1 MVNQED
7 MNNSSYQAA
16 LQVTQQAIICLAT
29 WLEMSFKHQSVNLS
43 PAVIR
48 AMDILSWKNA
58 EIGTLRLI
66 FDHINLSTTKR
77 KDTPH
82 YCPSISIRDVNPL
95 IPYPQTEAPD
105 LSNLKTEIVAE
116 LEKLSVA
123 DWSNLSLLS
132 LILEK
137 YGSCLSF
144 GDEDVALVDR
154 VRITGAVAAALAQSN
169 QPKQEQDLS
178 LIAGD
183 LSGIQKFIYTISSEG
198 ALKSLR
204 ARSFYLELV
213 TEEIIQQF
221 LEKIQL
227 PRTSIIYSGGGKF
240 YLIAPA
246 TNQVK
251 EDVVGIAN
259 HFNKWLSREFQNK
272 IFLATAYQFFEIS
285 TVNNKSFVETAWN
298 PVIKLLNEQ
307 KNRKFNDQLSELLKQ
322 RSSYDPCK
330 VCHRDDTPNLHQLS
344 DEDDSVLACSTCRSM
359 FELGEKLFGAK
370 FIIRSL
376 HQRAKHDLV
385 LNSIYY
391 ELEPSKPKTLEA
403 GETLFL
409 INNWSLEKYQNNNT
423 FPLLIGNYGQRIKDD
438 ERSRERFIRALE
450 MAERAEGI
458 QQVGYLRM
466 DVDRLGQIFA
476 KGLDDHYSLPRL
488 AGLSRQMS
496 YFFKVYLN
504 SLAKERKSNFLEH
517 EKLNFKSLTD
527 GDRPN
532 LLFIY
537 AGGDDLFV
545 SGAWNEVVEFAFD
558 VYQSFRAFTGNN
570 LDITLSGGISIND
583 IKFPLYQSADSSG
596 EAESL
601 AKGNGRDSLGL
612 FSTALKWIE
621 WLGSD
626 DCLRSHEEILSII
639 HKGDESYWE
648 KAKPNTK
655 EPKLL
660 GVLPLVTRIQKQQ
673 LQPNYSRNFVRN
685 LLATAQLQERHIEE
699 IEQKRK
705 QPEYDNQVQDLRYYL
720 HLPQIAYTLARLP
733 KEVFKDDDFRKS
745 IKHPYNA
752 PYFRA
757 IATWIELLTRNQ

>member
-7 MNNSSYQAA
+7 MNNTPYQAA
-16 LQVTQQAIICLAT
+16 LQVTQQAIIRLAT
-29 WLEMSFKHQSVNLS
+29 WLEMSFKHRSVNLS
-43 PAVIR
+43 PAVIQ
-48 AMDILSWKNA
+48 AMEILSWENA

-66 FDHINLSTTKR
+66 FDRINLSQAER
-77 KDTPH
+77 KSTPH
-82 YCPSISIRDVNPL
+82 YCPPISIRDADPL
-95 IPYPQTEAPD
+95 IPYPQTEVPD

-178 LIAGD
+178 LVAGD

-221 LEKIQL
+221 LEKLQL

-240 YLIAPA
+240 YLIASA

-251 EDVVGIAN
+251 EDIVDVAN
-259 HFNKWLSREFQNK
+259 RFNKWLSYEFQNK
-272 IFLATAYQFFEIS
+272 IFLATAYQPFEIS
-285 TVNNKSFVETAWN
+285 TVNNKSFVATAWN

-307 KNRKFNDQLSELLKQ
+307 KNRKFNTQLSGLLKQ

-330 VCHRDDTPNLHQLS
+330 VCHRDDNPDLNQLS
-344 DEDDSVLACSTCRSM
+344 DEDDSVLACPTCRSM
-359 FELGEKLFGAK
+359 FELGEKLFSAK
-370 FIIRSL
+370 FIVRSP
-376 HQRAKHDLV
+376 HKRAKYDLA
-385 LNSIYY
+385 LNSTYY
-391 ELEPSKPKTLEA
+391 QLEPSKPKTLES
-403 GETLFL
+403 GEILFL
-409 INNWSLEKYQNNNT
+409 VNNWSLEKYQDNNA
-423 FPLLIGNYGQRIKDD
+423 FPLLVGNYGQRIKDN

-458 QQVGYLRM
+458 QRVGYLRM

-476 KGLDDHYSLPRL
+476 KGLGDHYSLPRL

-504 SLAKERKSNFLEH
+504 SLAKERKNNFLEH

-558 VYQSFRAFTGNN
+558 VYQSFRTFTGNN
-570 LDITLSGGISIND
+570 LDITLSGGISIDD

-626 DCLRSHEEILSII
+626 NCSRSHEEILSII
-639 HKGDESYWE
+639 HKGDEDYWE
-648 KAKPNTK
+648 KAKPKTK
-655 EPKLL
+655 ELELL
-660 GVLPLVTRIQKQQ
+660 GVLPFVTRIQKQQ
-673 LQPNYSRNFVRN
+673 LQPSYSRSFVRN
-685 LLATAQLQERHIEE
+685 LLATAQLQERRIKE

-705 QPEYDNQVQDLRYYL
+705 QSEYDNQIQDLRYYL

-757 IATWIELLTRNQ
+757 IATWIELLTRNV